1 MHECPKYL
9 EFRHF
14 IGQTSMS
21 YNSGA
26 VWRVLDIARPHS
38 PQVCGPTLRAALADR
53 EWRYLDIC
61 VKSLRPGGV
70 PYAYLCI
77 ECVCKGVFGGWAL
90 AHDDSL
96 KATSISS
103 MHSNIVLFV
112 PICELGATLHTLE
125 NTEGGA
131 LAIFQRTTIA
141 CCLELQFIKTC

>member
-53 EWRYLDIC
+53 EWRYLDIWG
-61 VKSLRPGGV
+61 KSLRPGSV
-70 PYAYLCI
+70 P
-77 ECVCKGVFGGWAL
+77 
-90 AHDDSL
+90 
-96 KATSISS
+96 
-103 MHSNIVLFV
+103 
-112 PICELGATLHTLE
+112 
-125 NTEGGA
+125 
-131 LAIFQRTTIA
+131 
-141 CCLELQFIKTC
+141 

>member
-1 MHECPKYL
+1 M
-9 EFRHF
+9 
-14 IGQTSMS
+14 
-21 YNSGA
+21 
-26 VWRVLDIARPHS
+26 
-38 PQVCGPTLRAALADR
+38 CGPTLRAALADR